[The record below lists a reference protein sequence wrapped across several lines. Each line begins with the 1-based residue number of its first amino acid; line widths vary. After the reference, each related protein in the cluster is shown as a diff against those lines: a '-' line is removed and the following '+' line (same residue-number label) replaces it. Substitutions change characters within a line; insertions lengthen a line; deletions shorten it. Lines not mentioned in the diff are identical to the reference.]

1 MTPTIKP
8 KALRRGDAIG
18 VVVPAGPVNRERID
32 RAIARVEAL
41 GFRIK
46 TYGDIYRSL
55 GYLAG
60 DDATRAS
67 EFMEA
72 FGDPETSAV
81 WCARGGYGVAR
92 ILDKIDFQVVQQNP
106 KVFVGFSDITLLH
119 SAIQQQT
126 GLITFHGPNLQD
138 GFGKPEEMPAASAAA
153 LWRAVMGPMTDGP
166 APGPPAGTGGYTFD
180 FGGIDPPV
188 ELLTIKSGV
197 VSGRLA
203 GGNLA
208 VIAGLI
214 GTRHAIELSGC
225 ILLLEDISERL
236 YRIDRYLSQLRM
248 SGKLAQVAGIL
259 LGDFSYDDDEPAEEE
274 SAILTV
280 LAEYLVPLGVPVL
293 ARFPAGHRRYNL
305 TLPIGGL
312 VELDA
317 NAGRIAVLEDS
328 VDAS

>member
-1 MTPTIKP
+1 MPPIIKP
-8 KALRRGDAIG
+8 KALGRGDAIG
-18 VVVPAGPVNRERID
+18 VVAPAGPVNRERME
-32 RAIARVEAL
+32 RAIARVEAR
-41 GFRIK
+41 GFRLK
-46 TYGDIYRSL
+46 TYGDIYRSH

-72 FGDPETSAV
+72 FGDAETSAV

-92 ILDKIDFQVVQQNP
+92 ILDKIDFSVVRRNP
-106 KVFVGFSDITLLH
+106 KAFVGFSDITLLH

-138 GFGKPEEMPAASAAA
+138 GFGKPEEMPAANAAA
-153 LWRAVMGPMTDGP
+153 LWRAVMGPTIDAP
-166 APGPPAGTGGYTFD
+166 APGPPAGKGGYTFD
-180 FGGIDPPV
+180 FGGIDPRV
-188 ELLTIKSGV
+188 ELLTMSGGV
-197 VSGRLA
+197 VSGGLM

-208 VIAGLI
+208 VISGLI
-214 GTRHAIELSGC
+214 GTRHAIEPSGC
-225 ILLLEDISERL
+225 ILLLEDISERV

-248 SGKLAQVAGIL
+248 SGKLAQVAGVL

-274 SAILTV
+274 SAVLAV
-280 LAEYLVPLGVPVL
+280 LAEYLIPLGVPIL

-305 TLPIGGL
+305 ALPIGGL

-317 NAGRIAVLEDS
+317 NAGRVTVLEDS
-328 VDAS
+328 VEAG